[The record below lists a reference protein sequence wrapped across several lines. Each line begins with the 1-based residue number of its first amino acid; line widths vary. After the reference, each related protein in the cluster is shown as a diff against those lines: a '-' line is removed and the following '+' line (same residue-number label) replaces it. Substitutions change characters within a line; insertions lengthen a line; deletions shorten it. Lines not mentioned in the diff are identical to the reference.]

1 MISETLAKLTK
12 KTLLNAVNVK
22 KINNKLIKCEF
33 KEHVENINRRVEAT
47 GAEIDLPAVVMAT
60 GPVVVATVVV
70 VASAAVAKTSIRLLQ
85 YFNKYISETMKLD
98 EA

>member
-1 MISETLAKLTK
+1 
-12 KTLLNAVNVK
+12 
-22 KINNKLIKCEF
+22 
-33 KEHVENINRRVEAT
+33 
-47 GAEIDLPAVVMAT
+47 MAT